1 MRTLESTGPEV
12 NYEATLHRNQTSS
25 HPHGGG
31 ADNHR
36 TGGFPTP
43 PSAGVCKRKEEGS
56 MACAKL
62 QEYLDSQSVKYV
74 SIKHSPA
81 FTAQEIAAS
90 AHIPGQDVAK
100 TVVVK
105 LDGEMALVALPAT
118 QMVRMNHLKAVMGVE
133 KAELAS
139 EEEFKG
145 RFPDC
150 EVGAMP
156 PFGNLYQMD
165 TLVDEA
171 LAKDHEIA
179 FNAGTHTELIRMTY
193 ADFDRLVRPKLLKG

>member
-1 MRTLESTGPEV
+1 
-12 NYEATLHRNQTSS
+12 
-25 HPHGGG
+25 
-31 ADNHR
+31 
-36 TGGFPTP
+36 
-43 PSAGVCKRKEEGS
+43 

-62 QEYLDSQSVKYV
+62 QEYLDSQRVKYV
-74 SIKHSPA
+74 SVKHSPA

-90 AHIPGQDVAK
+90 AHIPGEDVAK

-105 LDGEMALVALPAT
+105 LDEEMALVVLPAT
-118 QMVRMNHLKAVMGVE
+118 KMVRMNHLKAEMGVQ

-139 EEEFKG
+139 EQEFKG

-156 PFGNLYQMD
+156 PFGNLYEMD

-171 LAKDHEIA
+171 LAKDHQIA
-179 FNAGTHTELIRMTY
+179 FNAGTHTELIRMAY
-193 ADFDRLVRPKLLKG
+193 SDFERLVRPKVLKA